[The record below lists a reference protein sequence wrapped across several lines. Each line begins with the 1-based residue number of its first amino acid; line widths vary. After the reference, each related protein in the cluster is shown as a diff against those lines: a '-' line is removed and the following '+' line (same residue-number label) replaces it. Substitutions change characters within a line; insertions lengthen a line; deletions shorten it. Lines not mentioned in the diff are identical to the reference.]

1 MDLLNGDWLGELD
14 CESFSIGPNN
24 RAAGLVVLFPSES
37 QNDRV
42 TGRRRCFA
50 TDEDTLGTDVM
61 DEFTMSFFVDHIVDR
76 NHTFPAI
83 I

>member
-1 MDLLNGDWLGELD
+1 
-14 CESFSIGPNN
+14 
-24 RAAGLVVLFPSES
+24 
-37 QNDRV
+37 
-42 TGRRRCFA
+42 
-50 TDEDTLGTDVM
+50 M